1 MKLASCKSALNP
13 PPTSPLVVYSTDRSK
28 VVVPVSR
35 KMFKTMRC
43 FRTHAQRKRILGG
56 AKGVRFVRIY
66 LPQFDF
72 LFCCCLY
79 KEYFFFLF
87 SVLRLNLEYPDEL
100 WRYLS
105 YFDTWIIFN
114 ICWHTAWRTKTCI
127 HIRRVRLF
135 TYQLTVWYLQ
145 KCSFVFLMY
154 IMIRRLHKN
163 EQNLENRGCVETGCV
178 TSDVRTVLG
187 FVHVTWMTIFTE
199 RTTVGF
205 DAV

>member
-1 MKLASCKSALNP
+1 
-13 PPTSPLVVYSTDRSK
+13 
-28 VVVPVSR
+28 
-35 KMFKTMRC
+35 MFKTMRC
-43 FRTHAQRKRILGG
+43 FRTHAQRKRISGG
-56 AKGVRFVRIY
+56 GKGVRFVRIY
-66 LPQFDF
+66 LPQLTSYFAVVYIKGF
-72 LFCCCLY
+72 
-79 KEYFFFLF
+79 FFFLF
-87 SVLRLNLEYPDEL
+87 SVLRLNLVYPDEL

-105 YFDTWIIFN
+105 CFDTCIIFN
-114 ICWHTAWRTKTCI
+114 ICWHTAWRTK
-127 HIRRVRLF
+127 IRRVRLF

-154 IMIRRLHKN
+154 FMIRQLHKN
-163 EQNLENRGCVETGCV
+163 GQNLENRGCVETGCV